1 MESAEKGERSK
12 KEAVLSAT
20 RGEATHS
27 TLAAETAAQ
36 TRRNGQAEG
45 SRTEED
51 RERKERDQER
61 S

>member
-20 RGEATHS
+20 RGEATRS

-51 RERKERDQER
+51 RERKE
-61 S
+61 